1 MDTLLLY
8 IAVCGA
14 ALIGVWYLL
23 YKSVKQGEVKQQLEQ
38 AKGVLEDVNKAK
50 QVRED
55 IDSLSPDAKRQRL
68 RDSAKK

>member
-8 IAVCGA
+8 ITVCGA